1 VVLVNVLAI
10 DTSSARSLAGVA
22 VLDGGEITETHE
34 RFVDDGKRHGELL
47 APLVA
52 AAVEAAGLGMAD
64 LDAVVVGAGP
74 GPFTGLRV
82 GIVTAAVTAELLRI
96 PLYGVG
102 SLDAVAAGTDV
113 RPLLVAT
120 DARRR
125 EVYWARF
132 EADGSGTGP
141 QVGKPADVPVDGVAV
156 TGGGV
161 ALYPELLGTS
171 LGADHPT
178 TAGLVHG
185 ARDRLVQGAPTE
197 TVEPLYLR
205 RPDAVVPTGRKST
218 VQG

>member
-1 VVLVNVLAI
+1 MNVLVI

-22 VLDGGEITETHE
+22 VVTDGAVAAVHE

-47 APLVA
+47 AGLVA
-52 AAVEAAGLGMAD
+52 AALEGAGLGAAE

-82 GIVTAAVTAELLRI
+82 GIVTAAVMAELLRI

-102 SLDAVAAGTDV
+102 SLDAIAAAV
-113 RPLLVAT
+113 ESRPLLVAT

-125 EVYWARF
+125 EVYWARY
-132 EADGSGTGP
+132 EVGGSGTGP
-141 QVGKPADVPVDGVAV
+141 QVGKPADVDTTGAIV
-156 TGGGV
+156 TGGGA
-161 ALYPELLGTS
+161 ALHPDALGPS
-171 LGADHPT
+171 LGVDHPT
-178 TAGLVHG
+178 VAGLV
-185 ARDRLVQGAPTE
+185 AVALDRLVQGATTE

-218 VQG
+218 VQS

>member
-1 VVLVNVLAI
+1 MNVLAI

-22 VLDGGEITETHE
+22 VVTDEGAVVDLHE
-34 RFVDDGKRHGELL
+34 RYADDGKAHGELL
-47 APLVA
+47 AGLIA
-52 AAVEAAGLGMAD
+52 AAVDAAGLRMAD

-82 GIVTAAVTAELLRI
+82 GIVTAAVTADLLGV

-102 SLDAVAAGTDV
+102 SLDAIAAV
-113 RPLLVAT
+113 VESRPLLVAT

-132 EADGSGTGP
+132 DTDGTTTGP
-141 QVGKPADVPVDGVAV
+141 QVAKPADLDLAGVIV
-156 TGGGV
+156 TGGG
-161 ALYPELLGTS
+161 ATLHPDLLGVS
-171 LGADHPT
+171 LGVDHPT

-218 VQG
+218 VQS